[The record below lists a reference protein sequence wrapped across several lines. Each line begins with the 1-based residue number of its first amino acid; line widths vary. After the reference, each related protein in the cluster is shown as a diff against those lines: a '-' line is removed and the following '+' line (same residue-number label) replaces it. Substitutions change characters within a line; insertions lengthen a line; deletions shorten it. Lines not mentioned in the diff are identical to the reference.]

1 MPKPG
6 KVKACF
12 APHSTSVLTISC
24 FVVVISPNPFVYSIK
39 SVFMQT
45 IAVSYH
51 PQKIYANV
59 CKKADH
65 HGVIGH
71 QTLI

>member
-1 MPKPG
+1 LLWSFLQIP
-6 KVKACF
+6 
-12 APHSTSVLTISC
+12 LI
-24 FVVVISPNPFVYSIK
+24 NLIK

-59 CKKADH
+59 CKKVGH
-65 HGVIGH
+65 HGVIKH
-71 QTLI
+71 QIPI